1 MNRKQLIS
9 VVVPV
14 YFNEESISEL
24 TAKFEELAGR
34 NPHLDFE
41 FIFVDDDSKDN
52 SFNLLISYLH
62 TSKHKVKVLKLS
74 KNFGSFTA
82 CLAGL
87 EKSTGDCSAIL
98 AADLQDPPEILDK
111 MIALWN
117 DGNEVVIASRK
128 SREDPILSK
137 IFSKIYYKIFRK
149 FALKDMPEGGFDF
162 VLMDRKV
169 RNILCEIKEKNT
181 SLMGLILWSGF
192 KREIIYYDRKAR
204 KYGKSKWTYAKKIK
218 YLIDSFVSFSFFPI
232 RISTILGIIVSIA
245 GFLYAV
251 FLIYDKIVNNTLIH
265 GITALFVIVLLIGG
279 IQLMMLGIFGEY
291 LWRILDETRKRPTF
305 IIDEFISNENNLTKP

>member
-137 IFSKIYYKIFRK
+137 IFSKIYYKILRK

-204 KYGKSKWTYAKKIK
+204 KYGKSKWTFAKTMPGIRHCYIVKDNLSEADKEQFDELKWFIRKNGYAENFYPKQYK
-218 YLIDSFVSFSFFPI
+218 YFNINNYKYWLVGN
-232 RISTILGIIVSIA
+232 ILNRA
-245 GFLYAV
+245 
-251 FLIYDKIVNNTLIH
+251 T
-265 GITALFVIVLLIGG
+265 T
-279 IQLMMLGIFGEY
+279 
-291 LWRILDETRKRPTF
+291 
-305 IIDEFISNENNLTKP
+305 